1 MLNHPLMTKSIV
13 MFTLLMVVGML
24 FAWTGMHYH
33 IVQKKVVVLENT
45 SLEIRKGDTLD
56 AIIKNLRAQNIDI
69 NPFWFKMF
77 AYRHHLDRIL
87 KMGEYIL
94 PKGLTAAN
102 ILSLLVEG
110 KTKQYSITFPEGWGF
125 KQMFQAIKSN
135 PNLQHTLTDEE
146 LKDVM
151 KKVGSETGHPEGQFF
166 PDTYFFEKNST
177 DLELLKRAHDTMQTM
192 LAVEWDK
199 RDHKVP
205 LETPYQALI
214 MASIIEKETGAP
226 EERKQISGVFARR
239 LKKGMLLQTDPT
251 VIYGMGD
258 DYHGDIRREDLRE
271 PTPYNT
277 YVNKGLPPTPIAL
290 PGKEAI
296 VAALHPAEGDAL
308 YFVARGN
315 GHHAF
320 SATLHEHERFVDRFQ
335 R

>member
-1 MLNHPLMTKSIV
+1 MVSHPLMSKSIV
-13 MFTLLMVVGML
+13 MFTVLMVVGML
-24 FAWTGMHYH
+24 LAWTGMHYH

-45 SLEIRKGDTLD
+45 TLEIRKGDTLD
-56 AIIKNLRAQNIDI
+56 AIIKNLQAQNIDI

-87 KMGEYIL
+87 KMGEYVL
-94 PKGLTAAN
+94 PKGLTAAK

-135 PNLQHTLTDEE
+135 PNLQHTLSDDQ
-146 LKDVM
+146 LQDVM
-151 KKVGSETGHPEGQFF
+151 KKVGSDSDHPEGQFF
-166 PDTYFFEKNST
+166 PDTYFFEKNSS
-177 DLELLKRAHDTMQTM
+177 DVELLKRAHDKMQTL
-192 LAVEWDK
+192 LAAEWAK
-199 RDHKVP
+199 RDQKIP

-290 PGKEAI
+290 PGKDAI

-320 SATLHEHERFVDRFQ
+320 SATLEEHERFVDRYQ